1 MTVLEHALTNLA
13 EFLKDQKIPYMVI
26 GGFANII
33 WGEPRATIDIDV
45 TIWVS
50 KQDIENTISV
60 FEGKYKTR
68 IPEPSAFVR
77 DTHVLPLESREGVYI
92 DIIFGSLPYE
102 EDAINRAIE
111 VDILKRP
118 VRFCSPEDLILHKII
133 SDRDTDLADVRGVIL
148 RQIKTLDLEYI
159 EPRIQELSNELART
173 KIWDYWIECKNRAQI
188 SQQ

>member
-1 MTVLEHALTNLA
+1 MTILEHALTNLA
-13 EFLKDQKIPYMVI
+13 EFLEDQKIPYMVI

-50 KQDIENTISV
+50 EQDVENTISQFQV
-60 FEGKYKTR
+60 TYKTR

-118 VRFCSPEDLILHKII
+118 VRFCSPEDLILHKIVSEREI
-133 SDRDTDLADVRGVIL
+133 DLADVRGVIL
-148 RQIKTLDLEYI
+148 RQIKNLDLDYL
-159 EPRIQELSNELART
+159 EPRIQELSNALACT
-173 KIWDYWIECKNRAQI
+173 KIWDYWIECKNRAQLN
-188 SQQ
+188 QK